1 MHIDRRIWLP
11 WEQPREQHDHE
22 LSDKKKLPPL
32 DRASCTLTSGP
43 TIFAAESTPR
53 DLGFEDGL
61 QLDIQYESELMQLP

>member
-1 MHIDRRIWLP
+1 MSQDESLG
-11 WEQPREQHDHE
+11 E
-22 LSDKKKLPPL
+22 LLDAFCTRHRL